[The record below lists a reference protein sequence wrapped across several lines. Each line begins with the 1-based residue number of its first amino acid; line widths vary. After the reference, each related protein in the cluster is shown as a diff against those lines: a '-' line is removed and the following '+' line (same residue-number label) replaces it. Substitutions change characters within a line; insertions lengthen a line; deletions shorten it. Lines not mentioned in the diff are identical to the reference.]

1 MSGFA
6 MLKRLSFDIPRSHM
20 EGPSTAL
27 GTALNYAAI
36 RVLGMRADHPVAVKA
51 RQVLHK
57 LGNVKTMYSEYSN

>member
-1 MSGFA
+1 MSQLNLHFHFYIA
-6 MLKRLSFDIPRSHM
+6 NVLRRHT

-51 RQVLHK
+51 RKVLHK
-57 LGNVKTMYSEYSN
+57 LGNSVFPTS